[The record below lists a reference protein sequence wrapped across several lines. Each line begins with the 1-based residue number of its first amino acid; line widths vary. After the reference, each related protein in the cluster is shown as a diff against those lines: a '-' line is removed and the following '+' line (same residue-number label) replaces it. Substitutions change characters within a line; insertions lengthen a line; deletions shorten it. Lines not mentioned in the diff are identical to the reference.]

1 MDLLD
6 KLRAVAARAAP
17 FEGAVCRPFDTV
29 FDDVLGPCEVVFAGR
44 RVLMFG
50 SNNYFGLSFHP
61 AVQAAARDAVERYG
75 SGSTGSRVA
84 NGTFRIHEELE
95 RDFAETFGKRHG
107 MIFSTGF
114 QANLCLVAG
123 LCGPE
128 DTILLDAACHASIYD
143 GARLSGAS
151 VLAFRHNSAAD
162 LAKKLARLP
171 REHTNRLVIV
181 EGLYSIH
188 GDVAP
193 LPDIVSAC
201 QAGGAYLLVDEAHS
215 FGVYGDRGLGCSEE
229 QGVLGEVDFL
239 VGTFSK
245 ALAAVGGF
253 AVSDHAEL
261 RALHFAARPY
271 VFTASPSPAT
281 VSGVRAAL
289 GILREDRDAARRLW
303 GNVRRMRTGLDRM
316 GYAIGGVES
325 PIVPILIGPE
335 ELTIGMWQGLLE
347 AGLYVNI
354 VLPPGCPKGQ
364 CLLRT
369 SYSSAHTDAQIDA
382 ALEIFET
389 VGRQFGV
396 LGGRR
401 APTQG
406 GPGVAQEAAAH

>member
-6 KLRAVAARAAP
+6 KLRAVTARAAP
-17 FEGAVCRPFDTV
+17 FAGAVCRPFDTV
-29 FDDVLGPCEVVFAGR
+29 FDEVLGPCEVRFDGR
-44 RVLMFG
+44 SVLMFG

-61 AVQAAARDAVERYG
+61 EVQAAARDAVGRYG

-84 NGTFRIHEELE
+84 NGTLRIHEELE
-95 RDFAETFGKRHG
+95 KDFAAAFGKRYG

-123 LCGPE
+123 LCSTE

-143 GARLSGAS
+143 GAKLSGAS
-151 VLAFRHNSAAD
+151 VLAFRHNAAGD
-162 LAKKLARLP
+162 LARKLERLP
-171 REHTNRLVIV
+171 KGQTNRLVIV

-193 LPDIVSAC
+193 LADIVAAC
-201 QAGGAYLLVDEAHS
+201 RAGGAYLLVDEAHS
-215 FGVYGDRGLGCSEE
+215 FGVYGEKGLGCAEE
-229 QGVLGEVDFL
+229 QGVLGEVDFV

-253 AVSDHAEL
+253 AVSDHPEL

-281 VSGVRAAL
+281 VAGVRAAL
-289 GILREDRDAARRLW
+289 AILRQDRGSARRLW
-303 GNVRRMRTGLDRM
+303 ENVRRMRSGLTAM
-316 GYAIGGVES
+316 GYQVGPVES
-325 PIVPILIGPE
+325 PIVPILIGSE
-335 ELTIGMWQGLLE
+335 ELTVGMWQALLE

-369 SYSSAHTDAQIDA
+369 SYSSAHTPAQIDT
-382 ALEIFET
+382 ALAILEA
-389 VGRQFGV
+389 VGKQAGV
-396 LGGRR
+396 LSE
-401 APTQG
+401 G
-406 GPGVAQEAAAH
+406 GPRVAQEAAAH

>member
-6 KLRAVAARAAP
+6 KLRAVSARA
-17 FEGAVCRPFDTV
+17 GAFSDAICRPFDTV
-29 FDDVLGPCEVVFAGR
+29 FDAVLGPCEVVFHGR
-44 RVLMFG
+44 PVLMFG

-61 AVQAAARDAVERYG
+61 RVQAAAQDAVTRFG

-84 NGTFRIHEELE
+84 NGTLRIHEELE
-95 RDFAETFGKRHG
+95 RDFAAAFRKRHG

-123 LCGPE
+123 LCGAD
-128 DTILLDAACHASIYD
+128 DTILLDAACHASIFD

-151 VLAFRHNSAAD
+151 VLAFRHNAPGD
-162 LAKKLARLP
+162 LARKLDRLP
-171 REHTNRLVIV
+171 RGQKNRLVIV

-193 LPDIVSAC
+193 LPDIVAAC
-201 QAGGAYLLVDEAHS
+201 QGGGAYLLVDEAHS
-215 FGVYGDRGLGCSEE
+215 FGVYGASGLGVAEE
-229 QGVLGEVDFL
+229 QGVLDQVDFV

-253 AVSDHAEL
+253 AVSDHPEL
-261 RALHFAARPY
+261 RMLHFAARPY

-281 VSGVRAAL
+281 VAGVKEALHQLRA
-289 GILREDRDAARRLW
+289 DPDAKHRLW
-303 GNVRRMRTGLDRM
+303 ENVRRMRNGLTRM
-316 GYAIGGVES
+316 GWSVGPVES
-325 PIVPILIGPE
+325 PIVPILTGPE
-335 ELTIGMWQGLLE
+335 ELTVGLWQALLE

-369 SYSSAHTDAQIDA
+369 SYSSAHTPEQIDR
-382 ALEIFET
+382 ALAIFES
-389 VGRQFGV
+389 VGREAGV
-396 LGGRR
+396 L
-401 APTQG
+401 TQG
-406 GPGVAQEAAAH
+406 GRSVAQEAAAH

>member
-6 KLRAVAARAAP
+6 KLRAVTARAAP
-17 FEGAVCRPFDTV
+17 FQGAVCRPFDTV
-29 FDDVLGPCEVVFAGR
+29 FDAVLGPCEVVFNGR
-44 RVLMFG
+44 PVLMFG

-61 AVQAAARDAVERYG
+61 EVQTAARNAVVQFG

-95 RDFAETFGKRHG
+95 ADFAAAFAKQHG

-123 LCGPE
+123 LCNAE

-143 GARLSGAS
+143 GAKLSGAS
-151 VLAFRHNSAAD
+151 VLAFRHNSAGD
-162 LAKKLARLP
+162 LAKKLTRMP
-171 REHTNRLVIV
+171 RGQRNRLVIV

-193 LPDIVSAC
+193 LVDIVAAC
-201 QAGGAYLLVDEAHS
+201 REGGAYLLVDEAHS
-215 FGVYGDRGLGCSEE
+215 FGVYGPRGLGVADD
-229 QGVLGEVDFL
+229 QGVLEQVDFV

-253 AVSDHAEL
+253 AVSDHPEL

-281 VSGVRAAL
+281 VAGVKAAL
-289 GILREDRDAARRLW
+289 HILRQDRTSAKQLW
-303 GNVRRMRTGLDRM
+303 ENVRRMRSGLERL
-316 GYAIGGVES
+316 GYSIGPVES

-335 ELTIGMWQGLLE
+335 ELTVGMWQALLE

-369 SYSSAHTDAQIDA
+369 SYSSAHTPAQIDA
-382 ALEIFET
+382 ALAILEA
-389 VGRQFGV
+389 VGRQAGV
-396 LGGRR
+396 LTEGG
-401 APTQG
+401 T
-406 GPGVAQEAAAH
+406 GVAQEAAAH

>member
-6 KLRAVAARAAP
+6 KLRVVAARVAP
-17 FEGAVCRPFDTV
+17 FKGAVCRPFDTV
-29 FDDVLGPCEVVFAGR
+29 FDEVLGPCEVVFEGR
-44 RVLMFG
+44 PVLMFG

-61 AVQAAARDAVERYG
+61 AVQAAARDAVGRFG

-84 NGTFRIHEELE
+84 NGTLRIHEELE
-95 RDFAETFGKRHG
+95 RDFAEAFGKRHG

-123 LCGPE
+123 LCGPD

-143 GARLSGAS
+143 GAKLSGAS
-151 VLAFRHNSAAD
+151 VLAFRHNAASD
-162 LAKKLARLP
+162 LARKLDRLP
-171 REHTNRLVIV
+171 RGQRNRLVIV

-193 LPDIVSAC
+193 LAEILAAC
-201 QAGGAYLLVDEAHS
+201 REGGAYLLVDEAHS
-215 FGVYGDRGLGCSEE
+215 FGVYGDRGLGCADE
-229 QGVLGEVDFL
+229 QGVLEQVDFV

-253 AVSDHAEL
+253 AISDHPEL

-281 VSGVRAAL
+281 VAGVKAAL
-289 GILREDRDAARRLW
+289 GVLRGDRDSRPRLW
-303 GNVRRMRTGLDRM
+303 ENVRRMRSGLQRM
-316 GYAIGGVES
+316 GYSVGPVES
-325 PIVPILIGPE
+325 PIVPILIGDE
-335 ELTIGMWQGLLE
+335 ALTVGMWQALLE

-369 SYSSAHTDAQIDA
+369 SYSSAHTSAQIDT
-382 ALEIFET
+382 ALEVFAA
-389 VGRQFGV
+389 VGKQAGV
-396 LGGRR
+396 LLEGGS
-401 APTQG
+401 
-406 GPGVAQEAAAH
+406 GVAQEAAAH

>member
-6 KLRAVAARAAP
+6 KLRAVSARASV
-17 FEGAVCRPFDTV
+17 FQGATCRPFDTV
-29 FDDVLGPCEVVFAGR
+29 FDEVLGPCEVVFNGR
-44 RVLMFG
+44 PVLMFG

-61 AVQAAARDAVERYG
+61 AVQAAARDAVQRFG

-84 NGTFRIHEELE
+84 NGTLRIHEELE
-95 RDFAETFGKRHG
+95 RDFAEAFGKRHG

-114 QANLCLVAG
+114 QANLCLLAG
-123 LCGPE
+123 LCGPD
-128 DTILLDAACHASIYD
+128 DTILLDTASHASIYD

-151 VLAFRHNSAAD
+151 ILAFRHNSADD
-162 LAKKLARLP
+162 LARKLARLP
-171 REHTNRLVIV
+171 KEHKNRLVVV

-193 LPDIVSAC
+193 LPELVAAC
-201 QAGGAYLLVDEAHS
+201 RQGGAYLLVDEAHS
-215 FGVYGDRGLGCSEE
+215 FGVYGERGLGVADA
-229 QGVLGEVDFL
+229 QGVLSEVDFV

-253 AVSDHAEL
+253 AVSDHPEL

-281 VSGVRAAL
+281 IAGVKAAL
-289 GILREDRDAARRLW
+289 AILRSDREATRQLW
-303 GNVRRMRTGLDRM
+303 ANVRRMRAGLEHL
-316 GYAIGGVES
+316 GYSIGAVES

-335 ELTIGMWQGLLE
+335 ELTVGMWQALLE

-369 SYSSAHTDAQIDA
+369 SYSSAHTPAQIDA
-382 ALEIFET
+382 ALEILAA
-389 VGRQFGV
+389 VGRQAGV
-396 LGGRR
+396 LTPGGS
-401 APTQG
+401 
-406 GPGVAQEAAAH
+406 GVAQETAAH

>member
-6 KLRAVAARAAP
+6 KLRAVAARAAL
-17 FEGAVCRPFDTV
+17 FDGAICRPFDTV
-29 FDDVLGPCEVVFAGR
+29 FDEVLGPCEVLFRGR
-44 RVLMFG
+44 PVLMFG

-61 AVQAAARDAVERYG
+61 AVQAAAKAAVERFG

-84 NGTFRIHEELE
+84 NGTLRIHEELE
-95 RDFAETFGKRHG
+95 RDFAEAFGKRHG

-123 LCGPE
+123 LCNTE

-143 GARLSGAS
+143 GARLSAAS
-151 VLAFRHNSAAD
+151 VLAFRHNSARD
-162 LAKKLARLP
+162 LAKKLDRLP
-171 REHTNRLVIV
+171 KGQTNRLVIV

-193 LPDIVSAC
+193 LADIIGAC

-215 FGVYGDRGLGCSEE
+215 FGVYGNRGLGCADG
-229 QGVLGEVDFL
+229 QGVLAEVDFV

-253 AVSDHAEL
+253 AVSDHPEL

-281 VSGVRAAL
+281 VAGVKAAL
-289 GILREDRDAARRLW
+289 TVLRGDGGSRLRLW
-303 GNVRRMRTGLDRM
+303 DNVRRMRAGLERM
-316 GYAIGGVES
+316 GYTIGPVES
-325 PIVPILIGPE
+325 PIVPILIGAE
-335 ELTIGMWQGLLE
+335 ELTVGMWQALLE

-369 SYSSAHTDAQIDA
+369 SYSSAHTPAQIDQ
-382 ALEIFET
+382 ALEILAA
-389 VGRQFGV
+389 VGKQAGV
-396 LGGRR
+396 LMEGGS
-401 APTQG
+401 
-406 GPGVAQEAAAH
+406 GVAQEAAAH

>member
-6 KLRAVAARAAP
+6 KLRAVGARAAL
-17 FEGAVCRPFDTV
+17 FDGQVCRPFDTV
-29 FDDVLGPCEVVFAGR
+29 FDEVLGPCEVRFAGR

-61 AVQAAARDAVERYG
+61 GVQAAAQDAVGRYG

-84 NGTFRIHEELE
+84 NGTLRIHEELE
-95 RDFAETFGKRHG
+95 RDFAETFGKRYG

-123 LCGPE
+123 LCSTD

-151 VLAFRHNSAAD
+151 VLAFRHNSAQD
-162 LAKKLARLP
+162 LARKLERLP
-171 REHTNRLVIV
+171 KGQTNRLVIV

-193 LPDIVSAC
+193 LADILAAC
-201 QAGGAYLLVDEAHS
+201 RAGGAYLLVDEAHS
-215 FGVYGDRGLGCSEE
+215 FGVYGERGLGCAEA
-229 QGVLGEVDFL
+229 QGVLGDVDFV

-253 AVSDHAEL
+253 AVSDHPEL
-261 RALHFAARPY
+261 RVLHFAARPY

-281 VSGVRAAL
+281 VAGVRAAL
-289 GILREDRDAARRLW
+289 AVLRADREAPKRLW
-303 GNVRRMRTGLDRM
+303 ANVRRMRAGLERM
-316 GYAIGGVES
+316 GYAIGPVES

-335 ELTIGMWQGLLE
+335 ELTVGMWQALLA

-369 SYSSAHTDAQIDA
+369 SYSSAHTPAQIDA
-382 ALEIFET
+382 ALEILAA
-389 VGRQFGV
+389 VGKQAGV
-396 LGGRR
+396 LTEGGS
-401 APTQG
+401 
-406 GPGVAQEAAAH
+406 GVAQKAAAH

>member
-6 KLRAVAARAAP
+6 KLRVVAARAAL

-29 FDDVLGPCEVVFAGR
+29 FDEVLGPCEVLFAGKR
-44 RVLMFG
+44 TLMFG

-61 AVQAAARDAVERYG
+61 EVQAAARDAVERFG

-84 NGTFRIHEELE
+84 NGTLRIHEELE
-95 RDFAETFGKRHG
+95 RDFAEAFAKRHG

-123 LCGPE
+123 LCSTE

-143 GARLSGAS
+143 GAKLSGAAI
-151 VLAFRHNSAAD
+151 LAFRHNSASD
-162 LAKKLARLP
+162 LAKKLDRLP
-171 REHTNRLVIV
+171 RGQTNRLVIV

-193 LPDIVSAC
+193 LADILAAC
-201 QAGGAYLLVDEAHS
+201 RAGGAYLLVDEAHS
-215 FGVYGDRGLGCSEE
+215 FGVYGDRGLGCADE
-229 QGVLGEVDFL
+229 QGVLGEVDFV

-253 AVSDHAEL
+253 AVSDHPEL
-261 RALHFAARPY
+261 RVLHFAARPY

-281 VSGVRAAL
+281 VAGVRAAL
-289 GILREDRDAARRLW
+289 GVLRREAAASRQQLW
-303 GNVRRMRTGLDRM
+303 ENVRRMRAGLRRM
-316 GYAIGGVES
+316 GYSIGEVES
-325 PIVPILIGPE
+325 PIVPILIGAE
-335 ELTIGMWQGLLE
+335 ELTVVMWQALLE

-369 SYSSAHTDAQIDA
+369 SYSSAHTPAQIDA
-382 ALEIFET
+382 ALEILEA
-389 VGRQFGV
+389 VGKQFGV
-396 LGGRR
+396 LMEGGS
-401 APTQG
+401 
-406 GPGVAQEAAAH
+406 GVAQEAAAH

>member
-6 KLRAVAARAAP
+6 KLRAVTARAAP
-17 FEGAVCRPFDTV
+17 FQGAICRPFDTV
-29 FDDVLGPCEVVFAGR
+29 FDAVLGPCEVVFNGR
-44 RVLMFG
+44 PVLMFG

-61 AVQAAARDAVERYG
+61 EVQTAARNAVVQFG

-95 RDFAETFGKRHG
+95 ADFAATFAKQHG

-123 LCGPE
+123 LCNAE

-143 GARLSGAS
+143 GAKLSGAS
-151 VLAFRHNSAAD
+151 VLAFRHNSAGD
-162 LAKKLARLP
+162 LAKKLARMP
-171 REHTNRLVIV
+171 REQRNRLVIV

-193 LPDIVSAC
+193 LVEIVAAC
-201 QAGGAYLLVDEAHS
+201 REGGAYLLVDEAHS
-215 FGVYGDRGLGCSEE
+215 FGVYGPRGLGVADE
-229 QGVLGEVDFL
+229 QGVLEQVDFV

-281 VSGVRAAL
+281 VAGVKAAL
-289 GILREDRDAARRLW
+289 HILRQDRTSAKQLW
-303 GNVRRMRTGLDRM
+303 ENVRRMRSGLQRL
-316 GYAIGGVES
+316 GYSIGPVES

-335 ELTIGMWQGLLE
+335 ELTVGMWQALLE

-369 SYSSAHTDAQIDA
+369 SYSSAHTPAQIDA
-382 ALEIFET
+382 ALAILEA
-389 VGRQFGV
+389 VGRQAGV
-396 LGGRR
+396 LTEGG
-401 APTQG
+401 T
-406 GPGVAQEAAAH
+406 GVAQEAAAH

>member
-6 KLRAVAARAAP
+6 KLRAVAARVAP

-29 FDDVLGPCEVVFAGR
+29 FDEVLGPCEVVFEGR
-44 RVLMFG
+44 PVLMFG

-61 AVQAAARDAVERYG
+61 AVQAAARDAVERFG

-84 NGTFRIHEELE
+84 NGTLRIHEELE
-95 RDFAETFGKRHG
+95 RDFAEAFGKRHG

-123 LCGPE
+123 LCGPD

-143 GARLSGAS
+143 GAKLSGAS
-151 VLAFRHNSAAD
+151 VLAFRHNAPSD
-162 LAKKLARLP
+162 LARKLDRLP
-171 REHTNRLVIV
+171 RGQRNRLVIV

-193 LPDIVSAC
+193 LAEILAAC
-201 QAGGAYLLVDEAHS
+201 REGGAYLLVDEAHS
-215 FGVYGDRGLGCSEE
+215 FGVYGDRGLGCADE
-229 QGVLGEVDFL
+229 QGVLEQVDFV

-253 AVSDHAEL
+253 AISDHPEL

-281 VSGVRAAL
+281 VAGVKAAL
-289 GILREDRDAARRLW
+289 AVLRADRDSRQRLW
-303 GNVRRMRTGLDRM
+303 ENVRRMRSGLRRM
-316 GYAIGGVES
+316 GYSVGPVES
-325 PIVPILIGPE
+325 PIVPILIGE
-335 ELTIGMWQGLLE
+335 EALTVGMWQALLE

-369 SYSSAHTDAQIDA
+369 SYSSAHTPAQIDT
-382 ALEIFET
+382 ALEILAA
-389 VGRQFGV
+389 VGKQAGV
-396 LGGRR
+396 LLEGGS
-401 APTQG
+401 
-406 GPGVAQEAAAH
+406 GVAQEAAAH

>member
-6 KLRAVAARAAP
+6 KLRAVTARAAP
-17 FEGAVCRPFDTV
+17 FQGAVCRPFDTV
-29 FDDVLGPCEVVFAGR
+29 FDAVLGPCEVVFNGR
-44 RVLMFG
+44 PVLMFG

-61 AVQAAARDAVERYG
+61 EVQTAARNAVVQFG

-95 RDFAETFGKRHG
+95 ADFAAAFAKQHG

-123 LCGPE
+123 LCNAE

-143 GARLSGAS
+143 GAKLSGAS
-151 VLAFRHNSAAD
+151 VLAFRHNSAGD
-162 LAKKLARLP
+162 LTKKLARMP
-171 REHTNRLVIV
+171 REQRNRLVIV

-193 LPDIVSAC
+193 LVDIVAAC
-201 QAGGAYLLVDEAHS
+201 REGGAYLLVDEAHS
-215 FGVYGDRGLGCSEE
+215 FGVYGPRGLGVADD
-229 QGVLGEVDFL
+229 QGVLEQVDFV

-281 VSGVRAAL
+281 VAGVKAAL
-289 GILREDRDAARRLW
+289 HILHQDRTSAKQLW
-303 GNVRRMRTGLDRM
+303 ENVRRMRTGLQRL
-316 GYAIGGVES
+316 GYSIGPVES

-335 ELTIGMWQGLLE
+335 ELTVGMWQALLE

-369 SYSSAHTDAQIDA
+369 SYSSAHTPAQIDA
-382 ALEIFET
+382 ALAILEA
-389 VGRQFGV
+389 VGRQAGV
-396 LGGRR
+396 LTEGG
-401 APTQG
+401 T
-406 GPGVAQEAAAH
+406 GVAQEAAAH

>member
-6 KLRAVAARAAP
+6 KLRAVTARAAP
-17 FEGAVCRPFDTV
+17 FQGAVCRPFDTV
-29 FDDVLGPCEVVFAGR
+29 FDAVLGPCEVVFNGR
-44 RVLMFG
+44 PVLMFG

-61 AVQAAARDAVERYG
+61 EVQTAARNAVVQFG

-95 RDFAETFGKRHG
+95 ADFASAFAKQHG

-123 LCGPE
+123 LCNAE

-143 GARLSGAS
+143 GAKLSGAS
-151 VLAFRHNSAAD
+151 VLAFRHNSAVD
-162 LAKKLARLP
+162 LEKKLARMP
-171 REHTNRLVIV
+171 RDQRNRLVIV

-193 LPDIVSAC
+193 LVEIVAAC
-201 QAGGAYLLVDEAHS
+201 REGGAYLLVDEAHS
-215 FGVYGDRGLGCSEE
+215 FGVYGPRGLGVADE
-229 QGVLGEVDFL
+229 QGVLDQVDFV

-281 VSGVRAAL
+281 VAGVKAAL
-289 GILREDRDAARRLW
+289 HILKQDRTSARQLW
-303 GNVRRMRTGLDRM
+303 ENVRRMRAGLQRL
-316 GYAIGGVES
+316 GYSIGPVES

-335 ELTIGMWQGLLE
+335 ELTVGMWQALLE

-369 SYSSAHTDAQIDA
+369 SYSSAHTPAQIDQ
-382 ALEIFET
+382 ALAILEA
-389 VGRQFGV
+389 VGRQAGV
-396 LGGRR
+396 LTEGG
-401 APTQG
+401 T
-406 GPGVAQEAAAH
+406 GVAQEAAAH

>member
-6 KLRAVAARAAP
+6 KLRAVSARAGVFAG
-17 FEGAVCRPFDTV
+17 EVCRPFDTV
-29 FDDVLGPCEVVFAGR
+29 FDDVLGPCEVVFNGR
-44 RVLMFG
+44 PVLMFG

-61 AVQAAARDAVERYG
+61 EVQEAAKHAVERYG

-84 NGTFRIHEELE
+84 NGTLRIHEELE
-95 RDFAETFGKRHG
+95 RDFAAAFAKRHG

-123 LCGPE
+123 LCQAE

-151 VLAFRHNSAAD
+151 VLAFRHNSAGD

-171 REHTNRLVIV
+171 RGETNRLVIV

-193 LPDIVSAC
+193 LGDILAAC
-201 QAGGAYLLVDEAHS
+201 RAGGAYLLVDEAHS
-215 FGVYGDRGLGCSEE
+215 FGVYGERGLGCAEA
-229 QGVLGEVDFL
+229 QGVLAEVDFV

-253 AVSDHAEL
+253 AVSDHPEL

-281 VSGVRAAL
+281 VAGVQAALRVLRSDRAAP
-289 GILREDRDAARRLW
+289 RRLW
-303 GNVRRMRTGLDRM
+303 ENVRRMRAGLTRL
-316 GYAIGGVES
+316 GYSIGPVES

-335 ELTIGMWQGLLE
+335 ELTVGMWQALLE

-369 SYSSAHTDAQIDA
+369 SYSSAHTPAQIDA
-382 ALEIFET
+382 ALEILAA
-389 VGRQFGV
+389 VGKQAGV
-396 LGGRR
+396 LMEGG
-401 APTQG
+401 T
-406 GPGVAQEAAAH
+406 GVAQEAAAH

>member
-6 KLRAVAARAAP
+6 KLRAVGARAGI
-17 FEGAVCRPFDTV
+17 FKGDVCRPFDTV
-29 FDDVLGPCEVVFAGR
+29 FDEVLGPCEVLFAGR

-61 AVQAAARDAVERYG
+61 AVQAAAQEAVARYG

-84 NGTFRIHEELE
+84 NGTLRIHEDLE
-95 RDFAETFGKRHG
+95 RDFAETFGKRYG

-123 LCGPE
+123 LCNTD

-151 VLAFRHNSAAD
+151 VLAFRHNSAQD
-162 LAKKLARLP
+162 LAKKLERLP
-171 REHTNRLVIV
+171 KGQTNRLVIV

-193 LPDIVSAC
+193 LAEILAAC
-201 QAGGAYLLVDEAHS
+201 KAGGAYLLVDEAHS
-215 FGVYGDRGLGCSEE
+215 FGVYGERGLGCAEA
-229 QGVLGEVDFL
+229 QGVLGEIDFV

-253 AVSDHAEL
+253 AVSDHPEL

-281 VSGVRAAL
+281 VAGVRAAL
-289 GILREDRDAARRLW
+289 AVLRADRQAPQRLW
-303 GNVRRMRTGLDRM
+303 ENVRRMRTGLKRM
-316 GYAIGGVES
+316 GYAIGPVES
-325 PIVPILIGPE
+325 PIVPILIGAE
-335 ELTIGMWQGLLE
+335 ELTVGMWQALLE

-369 SYSSAHTDAQIDA
+369 SYSSAHTPAQIDA
-382 ALEIFET
+382 ALEILAV
-389 VGRQFGV
+389 VGKQAGV
-396 LGGRR
+396 LMEGGS
-401 APTQG
+401 
-406 GPGVAQEAAAH
+406 GVAQEAAAH

>member
-6 KLRAVAARAAP
+6 KLRAVSARAGV
-17 FEGAVCRPFDTV
+17 FEGEVCRPFDTV
-29 FDDVLGPCEVVFAGR
+29 FDEVLGPCEVVFNGR
-44 RVLMFG
+44 PVLMFG

-61 AVQAAARDAVERYG
+61 AVQAAATDAVARFG

-84 NGTFRIHEELE
+84 NGTLRIHEELE
-95 RDFAETFGKRHG
+95 RDFAAAFEKRHG

-123 LCGPE
+123 LCNNE

-151 VLAFRHNSAAD
+151 ILAFRHNSASD
-162 LAKKLARLP
+162 LAKKLGRLP
-171 REHTNRLVIV
+171 AGQTNRLVIV

-193 LPDIVSAC
+193 LADILAAC
-201 QAGGAYLLVDEAHS
+201 RKGGAYLLVDEAHS
-215 FGVYGDRGLGCSEE
+215 FGVYGPRGLGCADE
-229 QGVLGEVDFL
+229 QGVLGELDFV

-253 AVSDHAEL
+253 AVSDHPEL

-281 VSGVRAAL
+281 VAGVKVAL
-289 GILREDRDAARRLW
+289 EILRQDRGSAHKLW
-303 GNVRRMRTGLDRM
+303 ENVRRMRAGLVRM
-316 GYAIGGVES
+316 GYAIGPVES
-325 PIVPILIGPE
+325 PIVPILIGAE
-335 ELTIGMWQGLLE
+335 ELTVGMWQALLT

-369 SYSSAHTDAQIDA
+369 SYSSAHTPAQIDA
-382 ALEIFET
+382 ALEILEA
-389 VGRQFGV
+389 VGRQAGV
-396 LGGRR
+396 LMEGGS
-401 APTQG
+401 
-406 GPGVAQEAAAH
+406 GVAQEAAAH